1 MKLICDSICSL
12 EITDEEG
19 EVKILQ
25 NDKINKKLE
34 GEEKHKKD
42 CQVLSK
48 VKKKEEKIKVK
59 LQIKEDKQ
67 RKSKKIKSDCKAMDK
82 VSHVGDVKEERIQV
96 GEEKGPVVVMF
107 GRTPEVEVMTEVVE
121 EVMEDVRA
129 RREELKVEG
138 GRVVDLRAMADRLRR
153 QLEGPMVEVVRGVEV
168 RSVGVQA
175 EHPLPTT
182 DTRELE
188 AENRAL
194 EEQLGMVRDKVVKV
208 GRSRQA
214 EVALKA
220 QRLEARVAEKRQ
232 LEEQLAELEG
242 RMGRLGE
249 VALERRG
256 QEEQLARTR
265 DHLVSCRIPLCTSW
279 AQVRVEAGAADCR
292 RETARVEGERCAVQV
307 GAPRPQH

>member
-1 MKLICDSICSL
+1 M
-12 EITDEEG
+12 
-19 EVKILQ
+19 KILQ
-25 NDKINKKLE
+25 NDKIIKKLE
-34 GEEKHKKD
+34 GEEKHNKD

-67 RKSKKIKSDCKAMDK
+67 RKSKKITSDCKAMDK

-153 QLEGPMVEVVRGVEV
+153 QLEGPIVEVVRGVEV

-175 EHPLPTT
+175 EHPLPTN

-194 EEQLGMVRDKVVKV
+194 EEQLGMVRDEVVKV
-208 GRSRQA
+208 GRRRQA
-214 EVALKA
+214 EVAQEA
-220 QRLEARVAEKRQ
+220 HRLEARVAEKRQ

-256 QEEQLARTR
+256 QEEQLARTK
-265 DHLVSCRIPLCTSW
+265 DHLVSRRIPLCTPG
-279 AQVRVEAGAADCR
+279 R
-292 RETARVEGERCAVQV
+292 RCAWRRARPTAGGRRRGWRWRGVRCRSV
-307 GAPRPQH
+307 LLALLPLLAPRRSGGGWSR